1 MPSKLIFLFVVL
13 LILIMLSALIY
24 LGYELTE
31 TRKEN
36 QVLNQQLLKSEN
48 NVGTGEGQESF
59 LNGAVKNT
67 IVKNA
72 QSIQSCF
79 LKLIESTPDIPESG
93 RVLVDWQIDS
103 KGKVF
108 EAGVVSDEFSNK
120 EFQAC
125 LREKIGEI
133 IFPAPPSVRPVYVE
147 HTFLFRKED
156 KK

>member
-1 MPSKLIFLFVVL
+1 MAI
-13 LILIMLSALIY
+13 
-24 LGYELTE
+24 G
-31 TRKEN
+31 
-36 QVLNQQLLKSEN
+36 
-48 NVGTGEGQESF
+48 
-59 LNGAVKNT
+59 VK
-67 IVKNA
+67 
-72 QSIQSCF
+72 F
-79 LKLIESTPDIPESG
+79 LKLVESIPDIPERG

-133 IFPAPPSVRPVYVE
+133 IFPVPPSVRPVYVE